1 MLKPEAMKQLKPFR
15 LLVTAAALSLSVALS
30 APALASRDQPIEPI
44 DLPPSVEQGVDMIY
58 IDPEIAPRLD
68 EANVAMHQ
76 ISFEE
81 WAGAPL
87 DMFLPVNPIY
97 TDLRRGLVRYRQRWG
112 DLPQFQMPAGPTM
125 KLGSEGMNVAA
136 LRQRLGLL
144 PGNKFDQQLA
154 NVVKE
159 YQQAHGLKA
168 DGVAGGGTVAS
179 LNLGAQHYE
188 RLIIVNLERARRL
201 PLATDRARYVLVD
214 VGAAKLYMYENG
226 RPIDS
231 MKVIVGKA
239 ETATPMMAA
248 QMRYASVNP
257 YWNVPPELVTSLI
270 APNVLKQ
277 GMTYLKDR
285 RYEVLADWS
294 DEAQAID
301 PTTIDWPAVAE
312 GRKVIRVRQLPG
324 GGNSMGQV
332 KFMMPNDF
340 GIYLHDT
347 PNKALF
353 AEEDRWISNGCIRVE
368 DAQRLAGWLMGGL
381 PRSPDPDR
389 PLRVNM
395 PEPVPVYITYL
406 TAAATPTGIAF
417 RNDPYR
423 RDAAVIARY
432 FGNSE
437 LAAR

>member
-1 MLKPEAMKQLKPFR
+1 MKHLRLKPLR
-15 LLVTAAALSLSVALS
+15 LLAAAAVLGLTAGMTS
-30 APALASRDQPIEPI
+30 PAFAQREQPIEPI

-58 IDPEIAPRLD
+58 IDPEIAPKID
-68 EANVAMHQ
+68 DANVAMHQ

-87 DMFLPVNPIY
+87 DLFLPVNPIY

-112 DLPQFQMPAGPTM
+112 DLPQFNIASGPTM

-136 LRQRLGLL
+136 LRERLGLT
-144 PGNKFDQQLA
+144 PGTKFDQPLA

-159 YQQAHGLKA
+159 YQAAHGLKA
-168 DGVAGGGTVAS
+168 DGVAGNGTIAS

-201 PLATDRARYVLVD
+201 PLATERGRYVLVD
-214 VGAAKLYMYENG
+214 VGAAKMYMYEDG
-226 RPIDS
+226 RVVDS
-231 MKVIVGKA
+231 MKVIVGKE

-257 YWNVPPELVTSLI
+257 YWNVPPELVISLI

-294 DEAQAID
+294 DEATALD
-301 PTTIDWPAVAE
+301 PTTIDWPAVAA
-312 GRKVIRVRQLPG
+312 GQKVIRVRQLPG
-324 GGNSMGQV
+324 GGNSMGAV

-347 PNKALF
+347 PNKAVF
-353 AEEDRWISNGCIRVE
+353 ADENRWISNGCIRLE
-368 DAQRLAGWLMGGL
+368 DAPRFANWLMGGL
-381 PRSPDPDR
+381 PKAADPDR
-389 PLRVNM
+389 PQRVDLQQ
-395 PEPVPVYITYL
+395 PVPVYITYL
-406 TAAATPTGIAF
+406 TAAATPQGVAF
-417 RNDPYR
+417 RADPYR
-423 RDAAVIARY
+423 RDAAVVARY
-432 FGNSE
+432 FGEERVAS
-437 LAAR
+437 R

>member
-1 MLKPEAMKQLKPFR
+1 MKHSFKPFR
-15 LLVTAAALSLSVALS
+15 LLVTAAALGLSVALS
-30 APALASRDQPIEPI
+30 APALAQRPQPIEPI

-68 EANVAMHQ
+68 DANVAMHQ

-87 DMFLPVNPIY
+87 DLFLPVNPIY

-112 DLPQFQMPAGPTM
+112 DLPQFQIPAGPVM

-136 LRQRLGLL
+136 LRQRLGLP
-144 PGNKFDQQLA
+144 PGAKYDEQLA

-179 LNLGAQHYE
+179 LNLGSQHYE

-201 PLATDRARYVLVD
+201 PLATERGRYLLVD
-214 VGAAKLYMYENG
+214 VGAAKLFLYENG

-257 YWNVPPELVTSLI
+257 YWNVPPEMVISLI

-294 DEAQAID
+294 DEAPAID
-301 PTTIDWPAVAE
+301 PTTVDWQAVAS
-312 GRKVIRVRQLPG
+312 GAKVIRVRQLPG

-353 AEEDRWISNGCIRVE
+353 AAEDRWISNGCVRVE
-368 DAQRLAGWLMGGL
+368 DAQRLASWLMGGL
-381 PRSPDPDR
+381 PQAPDPDR
-389 PLRVNM
+389 PLRVDM

-406 TAAATPTGIAF
+406 TAAATPTGVAF
-417 RNDPYR
+417 RHDPYK

-432 FGNSE
+432 FGESE

>member
-1 MLKPEAMKQLKPFR
+1 MTDHRCKSVR
-15 LLVTAAALSLSVALS
+15 LSLATAALALCVGLSG
-30 APALASRDQPIEPI
+30 PAFAQREQPIEPI

-58 IDPEIAPRLD
+58 IDPEIAPRLND
-68 EANVAMHQ
+68 QDVAMHQ

-97 TDLRRGLVRYRQRWG
+97 TELRRGLVRYRQRWG
-112 DLPQFQMPAGPTM
+112 DLPQTYLPAGPAM
-125 KLGSEGMNVAA
+125 KLGSEGVNVGA
-136 LRQRLGLL
+136 LRERLGLT

-179 LNLGAQHYE
+179 LNLGSQHYE

-201 PLATDRARYVLVD
+201 PLATEGHRYILVD
-214 VGAAKLYMYENG
+214 VGAAKMYMYEDG
-226 RPIDS
+226 RVVDS
-231 MKVIVGKA
+231 MKVIVGKE

-257 YWNVPPELVTSLI
+257 YWNVPPELVISLI

-294 DEAQAID
+294 DEAPAID
-301 PTTIDWPAVAE
+301 PTTVDWPAVAA

-347 PNKALF
+347 PKKAVF
-353 AEEDRWISNGCIRVE
+353 ADENRWISNGCIRLE
-368 DAQRLAGWLMGGL
+368 DSNR
-381 PRSPDPDR
+381 
-389 PLRVNM
+389 
-395 PEPVPVYITYL
+395 
-406 TAAATPTGIAF
+406 F
-417 RNDPYR
+417 
-423 RDAAVIARY
+423 
-432 FGNSE
+432 
-437 LAAR
+437 

>member
-1 MLKPEAMKQLKPFR
+1 MKHSFKPFR
-15 LLVTAAALSLSVALS
+15 MLATAAALSLSVALS
-30 APALASRDQPIEPI
+30 APALAQRAQPIEPI

-68 EANVAMHQ
+68 NANIAMHQ

-87 DMFLPVNPIY
+87 DLFLPVNPIY

-112 DLPQFQMPAGPTM
+112 DLPQFRMPAGPAM
-125 KLGSEGMNVAA
+125 KLGSQGVDVAT

-144 PGNKFDQQLA
+144 PGDKFDQQLA

-159 YQQAHGLKA
+159 YQAAHSLKA
-168 DGVAGGGTVAS
+168 DGVAGAGTIAS
-179 LNLGAQHYE
+179 LNRGAQHYE

-201 PLATDRARYVLVD
+201 PLATERGRYLLVD
-214 VGAAKLYMYENG
+214 VGAAKLFLYENG
-226 RPIDS
+226 RPVDS
-231 MKVIVGKA
+231 MKVIVGKD

-248 QMRYASVNP
+248 QLRYASVNP
-257 YWNVPPELVTSLI
+257 YWNVPPEMVISLI

-301 PTTIDWPAVAE
+301 PTTVDWPAVAA
-312 GRKVIRVRQLPG
+312 GRTVIRVRQLPG

-347 PNKALF
+347 PNKAHF
-353 AEEDRWISNGCIRVE
+353 AEENRWISNGCIRVE
-368 DAQRLAGWLMGGL
+368 DAHRLATWLMGGL
-381 PRSPDPDR
+381 PKAPDPDR
-389 PLRVNM
+389 PMRVNM

-406 TAAATPTGIAF
+406 TAAATPTGVVF
-417 RNDPYR
+417 RNDPYK

-432 FGNSE
+432 FGNEE

>member
-1 MLKPEAMKQLKPFR
+1 MKHLHLKPLR
-15 LLVTAAALSLSVALS
+15 LLAAAAVLGLTAGMNS
-30 APALASRDQPIEPI
+30 PAFAQREQPIEPI

-58 IDPEIAPRLD
+58 IDPEIAPKID
-68 EANVAMHQ
+68 DANVAMHQ

-87 DMFLPVNPIY
+87 DLFLPVNPIY

-112 DLPQFQMPAGPTM
+112 DLPQFNIPSGPTM

-136 LRQRLGLL
+136 LRERLGLA
-144 PGNKFDQQLA
+144 PGSKFDQPLA

-159 YQQAHGLKA
+159 YQAAHGLKA
-168 DGVAGGGTVAS
+168 DGIAGGGTVAS

-201 PLATDRARYVLVD
+201 PLATERGRYVLVD
-214 VGAAKLYMYENG
+214 VGAAKMYMYEDG
-226 RPIDS
+226 RVVDS
-231 MKVIVGKA
+231 MKVIVGKE

-257 YWNVPPELVTSLI
+257 YWNVPPELVISLI

-294 DEAQAID
+294 DEATALD
-301 PTTIDWPAVAE
+301 PTTIDWPAVAA
-312 GRKVIRVRQLPG
+312 GQKVIRVRQLPG
-324 GGNSMGQV
+324 GGNSMGAV

-347 PNKALF
+347 PNKAVF
-353 AEEDRWISNGCIRVE
+353 ADENRWISNGCIRLE
-368 DAQRLAGWLMGGL
+368 DAPRFANWLMGGL
-381 PRSPDPDR
+381 PKAADPDR
-389 PLRVNM
+389 PQRVDLQQ
-395 PEPVPVYITYL
+395 PVPVYITYL
-406 TAAATPTGIAF
+406 TAAATNQGVAF
-417 RNDPYR
+417 RADPYR

-432 FGNSE
+432 FGEERVAS
-437 LAAR
+437 R

>member
-1 MLKPEAMKQLKPFR
+1 
-15 LLVTAAALSLSVALS
+15 
-30 APALASRDQPIEPI
+30 
-44 DLPPSVEQGVDMIY
+44 
-58 IDPEIAPRLD
+58 
-68 EANVAMHQ
+68 
-76 ISFEE
+76 
-81 WAGAPL
+81 
-87 DMFLPVNPIY
+87 
-97 TDLRRGLVRYRQRWG
+97 
-112 DLPQFQMPAGPTM
+112 MPAGPAM

-136 LRQRLGLL
+136 LRQRLGLP
-144 PGNKFDQQLA
+144 PGAKYDEQLA

-201 PLATDRARYVLVD
+201 PLATERGRYLLVD
-214 VGAAKLYMYENG
+214 VGAAKLFLYENG

-257 YWNVPPELVTSLI
+257 YWNVPPEMVISLI

-294 DEAQAID
+294 DEAPAID
-301 PTTIDWPAVAE
+301 PTTVDWQAVAS
-312 GRKVIRVRQLPG
+312 GAKVIRVRQLPG

-353 AEEDRWISNGCIRVE
+353 AAEDRWISNGCVRVE
-368 DAQRLAGWLMGGL
+368 DAQRLASWLMGGL
-381 PRSPDPDR
+381 PQAPDPDR
-389 PLRVNM
+389 PLRVDM

-406 TAAATPTGIAF
+406 TAAATPTGVAF
-417 RNDPYR
+417 RHDPYK

-432 FGNSE
+432 FGESE

>member
-1 MLKPEAMKQLKPFR
+1 MKHSPKPIR
-15 LLVTAAALSLSVALS
+15 LLVTAAALGLSVALS
-30 APALASRDQPIEPI
+30 VPALAQRAQPIEPI

-58 IDPEIAPRLD
+58 IDPEIAPKLRD
-68 EANVAMHQ
+68 VDVAMHQ

-81 WAGAPL
+81 WAGAPYDL
-87 DMFLPVNPIY
+87 FLPVNPIY
-97 TDLRRGLVRYRQRWG
+97 TDLRRGLVRYKQRWG
-112 DLPQFQMPAGPTM
+112 DLAQFQMPAGPAM
-125 KLGSEGMNVAA
+125 KLGSQGMNVGA
-136 LRQRLGLL
+136 LRQRLGVL
-144 PGNKFDQQLA
+144 PGDKFDQRLA
-154 NVVKE
+154 NVVQE
-159 YQQAHGLKA
+159 YQAAHSLKA
-168 DGVAGGGTVAS
+168 DGVAGAGTIAS
-179 LNLGAQHYE
+179 LNLGARHYE

-201 PLATDRARYVLVD
+201 PLATDRGRYILVD
-214 VGAAKLYMYENG
+214 VGAAKLSLYENG
-226 RPIDS
+226 RTVDS

-257 YWNVPPELVTSLI
+257 YWNVPPEMVISLI

-301 PTTIDWPAVAE
+301 PTTVDWPAVAA
-312 GRKVIRVRQLPG
+312 GRTVIRVRQLPG

-353 AEEDRWISNGCIRVE
+353 AEEDRWVSNGCIRVE
-368 DAQRLAGWLMGGL
+368 DAQRLSAWLMGGL

-406 TAAATPTGIAF
+406 TAAAAPTGIVF
-417 RNDPYR
+417 RNDPYK

-432 FGNSE
+432 FGDSE

>member
-1 MLKPEAMKQLKPFR
+1 MHHRR
-15 LLVTAAALSLSVALS
+15 LNPVRLMFATAALALSVGLAG
-30 APALASRDQPIEPI
+30 PALASREQPIEPI

-58 IDPEIAPRLD
+58 IDPEIAPRLND
-68 EANVAMHQ
+68 ANVAMHQ

-87 DMFLPVNPIY
+87 DLFLPVNPIY
-97 TDLRRGLVRYRQRWG
+97 TDLRRGLVRYQQRWG
-112 DLPQFQMPAGPTM
+112 DLPQLQIPAGPTM
-125 KLGSEGMNVAA
+125 KLGTEGVNVAM
-136 LRQRLGLL
+136 LRDRLGLA
-144 PGNKFDQQLA
+144 PGTKFDAALA
-154 NVVKE
+154 ATVKE

-168 DGVAGGGTVAS
+168 DGVAGGGTIAS
-179 LNLGAQHYE
+179 MNLGARHYE

-201 PLATDRARYVLVD
+201 PLATEAHRYILVD
-214 VGAAKLYMYENG
+214 VGSARMSMYENG
-226 RPIDS
+226 RVVDS
-231 MKVIVGKA
+231 MKVIVGKE

-248 QMRYASVNP
+248 QMRYLSVNP

-294 DEAQAID
+294 DEATAID
-301 PTTIDWPAVAE
+301 PSTIDWPAVAQ

-332 KFMMPNDF
+332 KYMMPNDF

-353 AEEDRWISNGCIRVE
+353 ADDNRWISNGCIRVE
-368 DAQRLAGWLMGGL
+368 DAQRLSTWLMGGL
-381 PRSPDPDR
+381 PQSQDPDR
-389 PLRVNM
+389 PLRVDL
-395 PEPVPVYITYL
+395 PDPVPVYVTYL
-406 TAAATPTGIAF
+406 TVAASPQGVLF
-417 RNDPYR
+417 RGDPYK
-423 RDAAVIARY
+423 RDPAVIARY
-432 FGNSE
+432 FGE
-437 LAAR
+437 RDLAVVAGN

>member
-1 MLKPEAMKQLKPFR
+1 MKQLKSLR
-15 LLVTAAALSLSVALS
+15 LLAAAAAIGLSVGLS
-30 APALASRDQPIEPI
+30 GPAFAQRQQPIEPI

-58 IDPEIAPRLD
+58 IDPEIAPKLRD
-68 EANVAMHQ
+68 VDVAMHQ

-81 WAGAPL
+81 WAGAPYDL
-87 DMFLPVNPIY
+87 FLPVNPIY
-97 TDLRRGLVRYRQRWG
+97 TDLRRGLVRYKQHWS
-112 DLPQFQMPAGPTM
+112 DLPQFQIPSGPSM
-125 KLGSEGMNVAA
+125 KLGSEGANVEA
-136 LRQRLGLL
+136 LRARLGLA
-144 PGNKFDQQLA
+144 PGAKFDAALA
-154 NVVKE
+154 TVVKE

-168 DGVAGGGTVAS
+168 DGVAGGGTVLS
-179 LNLGAQHYE
+179 LNLGSRHYE

-201 PLATDRARYVLVD
+201 PLATEAQRYVLVD
-214 VGAAKLYMYENG
+214 VGAARLFMYENG
-226 RPIDS
+226 RVVDS

-277 GMTYLKDR
+277 GLTYLKDR

-294 DEAQAID
+294 DEAAAID
-301 PTTIDWPAVAE
+301 PGTVDWPAVAA

-353 AEEDRWISNGCIRVE
+353 AEDDRWISNGCIRVE
-368 DAQRLAGWLMGGL
+368 DAHRLAAWLMGGL
-381 PRSPDPDR
+381 PQSPDPDR
-389 PLRVNM
+389 PRRVDLAD
-395 PEPVPVYITYL
+395 PVPVFITYL
-406 TAAATPTGIAF
+406 TAAATPQGIAF
-417 RNDPYR
+417 RPDPYK

-432 FGNSE
+432 FGGAE
-437 LAAR
+437 FAAVSGN